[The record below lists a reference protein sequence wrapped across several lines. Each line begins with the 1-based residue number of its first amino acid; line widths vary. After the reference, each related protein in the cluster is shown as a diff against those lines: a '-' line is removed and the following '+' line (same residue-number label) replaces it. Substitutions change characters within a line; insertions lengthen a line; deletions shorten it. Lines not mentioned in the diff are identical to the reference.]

1 MKTKK
6 EIQARIKLFMSNI
19 RRGLSYDANEVML
32 VDDIYKAITVTHCC
46 KSDVTGSSVTE
57 IKTQVEILKKV
68 IDKLITFDD
77 ENDRMDYILDI
88 CNEYR
93 KEAEKHY
100 R

>member
-1 MKTKK
+1 MNKNSNDMKEQLTIISDDLNHGIITEKEARTKLL
-6 EIQARIKLFMSNI
+6 ILFGVS
-19 RRGLSYDANEVML
+19 GSAT
-32 VDDIYKAITVTHCC
+32 VDIN
-46 KSDVTGSSVTE
+46 
-57 IKTQVEILKKV
+57 TQVEILKKV
-68 IDKLITFDD
+68 INKLMITFDD